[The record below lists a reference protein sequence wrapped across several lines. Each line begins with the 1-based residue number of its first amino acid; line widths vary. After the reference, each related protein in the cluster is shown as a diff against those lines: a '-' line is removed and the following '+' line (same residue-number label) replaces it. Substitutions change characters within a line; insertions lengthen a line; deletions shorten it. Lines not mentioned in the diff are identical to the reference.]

1 MKIDAA
7 QSAALAAA
15 SQAQPQP
22 GTKKP
27 PKEAPPP
34 PPQEVA
40 GATEVRA
47 ASLEP
52 SKVQRQL
59 SVTFDEDNRVIY
71 QFYNQDTGE
80 LVQQVPSE
88 EVLRIARNIADL
100 LERSTEITRGAI
112 LDIDT

>member
-7 QSAALAAA
+7 QLAALAAA
-15 SQAQPQP
+15 SQAQPRP

-34 PPQEVA
+34 QEVA
-40 GATEVRA
+40 GADEVRA
-47 ASLEP
+47 ASSEP

-71 QFYNQDTGE
+71 QFFNQETGE

-100 LERSTEITRGAI
+100 LDDENGSRGI
-112 LDIDT
+112 NLNIDT